1 MMNIYA
7 NTGAKMA
14 ADLQVFS
21 SDSLFSRLPAT
32 VATTP
37 LQYEHCRHPIVM
49 AAFPS
54 HVFSFFLCLS
64 FEGLVF
70 RPRYRNCLLCQV
82 YVSIRIHL
90 SAADPRLSDT
100 ILSGAKLVTATLI

>member
-37 LQYEHCRHPIVM
+37 LQYEHCYHPPVM
-49 AAFPS
+49 AAFSLPC
-54 HVFSFFLCLS
+54 FF
-64 FEGLVF
+64 FFFMLV
-70 RPRYRNCLLCQV
+70 
-82 YVSIRIHL
+82 I
-90 SAADPRLSDT
+90 
-100 ILSGAKLVTATLI
+100 

>member
-37 LQYEHCRHPIVM
+37 LQYEHSRHPFVM
-49 AAFPS
+49 AAFSLPL
-54 HVFSFFLCLS
+54 FFLFLYACHLRAWFFAFDTAIVCYAKDMFLYEYICPQQIRVYLIQS
-64 FEGLVF
+64 FPV
-70 RPRYRNCLLCQV
+70 Q
-82 YVSIRIHL
+82 S
-90 SAADPRLSDT
+90 
-100 ILSGAKLVTATLI
+100 

>member
-21 SDSLFSRLPAT
+21 SDSPFSRLPAT

-37 LQYEHCRHPIVM
+37 LQYEHYRHPFMM
-49 AAFPS
+49 AAISLPI
-54 HVFSFFLCLS
+54 FFLFLYACHLRALFFALDAAIVCYAKYMFLYEYICPQQIRVYLILS
-64 FEGLVF
+64 FPV
-70 RPRYRNCLLCQV
+70 Q
-82 YVSIRIHL
+82 S
-90 SAADPRLSDT
+90 
-100 ILSGAKLVTATLI
+100 

>member
-1 MMNIYA
+1 MINIYA

-37 LQYEHCRHPIVM
+37 LQYEHCRHPFVM
-49 AAFPS
+49 AAFSLPI
-54 HVFSFFLCLS
+54 FFLL
-64 FEGLVF
+64 LV
-70 RPRYRNCLLCQV
+70 
-82 YVSIRIHL
+82 I
-90 SAADPRLSDT
+90 
-100 ILSGAKLVTATLI
+100 

>member
-21 SDSLFSRLPAT
+21 SDSLFSLLPAT

-37 LQYEHCRHPIVM
+37 LQYEHSRHPIVM
-49 AAFPS
+49 AAFSLPY
-54 HVFSFFLCLS
+54 FF
-64 FEGLVF
+64 FFFMLV
-70 RPRYRNCLLCQV
+70 
-82 YVSIRIHL
+82 I
-90 SAADPRLSDT
+90 
-100 ILSGAKLVTATLI
+100 

>member
-21 SDSLFSRLPAT
+21 SDSQFSRLPAT

-37 LQYEHCRHPIVM
+37 LQYEHCRHPFVM
-49 AAFPS
+49 AAFSLPI
-54 HVFSFFLCLS
+54 FSFSLCLS
-64 FEGLVF
+64 FEGLIFALDTAIVCYAKYMF
-70 RPRYRNCLLCQV
+70 LYEYICPQQIRV
-82 YVSIRIHL
+82 Y
-90 SAADPRLSDT
+90 
-100 ILSGAKLVTATLI
+100 LIQAFPVQS

>member
-1 MMNIYA
+1 MINIYA

-37 LQYEHCRHPIVM
+37 LQYEHCRHTFVM
-49 AAFPS
+49 AAFS
-54 HVFSFFLCLS
+54 LSIISFSYCLS
-64 FEGLVF
+64 FEGLFF
-70 RPRYRNCLLCQV
+70 RPDTEIVCYAKYMFLYEYICPQQIRV
-82 YVSIRIHL
+82 Y
-90 SAADPRLSDT
+90 
-100 ILSGAKLVTATLI
+100 LIQSFPVQS